1 MPPLRRDHFEGGRNG
16 VHVLAATE
24 HRDAQ
29 TGLQSI
35 KGLSY
40 ERTVIVNEV
49 ISWVSLSYMQQV
61 ARRSAQ
67 DVL

>member
-1 MPPLRRDHFEGGRNG
+1 M
-16 VHVLAATE
+16 HVLAATE